1 MNQYYSPEKAMESAN
16 TLNLAF
22 LGDCVYELYVRDTL
36 VRCYPDKPAR
46 EIHRLATELV
56 CAKAQAKVAA
66 HIFDW
71 LDEEEKTVYLRA
83 RNAHPGHLPKN
94 AAPADYHAAT
104 AIEAVVGYL
113 YLCGKNE
120 RLAEL
125 FEQSGLFPVE
135 GT

>member
-1 MNQYYSPEKAMESAN
+1 MNQYYSPEKAMETAS

-46 EIHRLATELV
+46 ELV
-56 CAKAQAKVAA
+56 CAKAQAQVAA

-71 LDEEEKTVYLRA
+71 LDEAEKTVYLRA